1 MFAREYCL
9 LKAVNV
15 SYGRVY
21 HVKDKPGSVVAS
33 GVRTMVVQL
42 CGAEIRQGRA
52 ARVADNRYN
61 YLDSFDTAHRVP
73 RHSTSCRRLLELI
86 AKYKNQ

>member
-1 MFAREYCL
+1 M

-21 HVKDKPGSVVAS
+21 HVKDKPGSLVVAY
-33 GVRTMVVQL
+33 GERTIGVQL

-52 ARVADNRYN
+52 GKGGR
-61 YLDSFDTAHRVP
+61 
-73 RHSTSCRRLLELI
+73 
-86 AKYKNQ
+86 

>member
-1 MFAREYCL
+1 M

-21 HVKDKPGSVVAS
+21 YHVKDKPGPVVAS

-52 ARVADNRYN
+52 GKGGR
-61 YLDSFDTAHRVP
+61 
-73 RHSTSCRRLLELI
+73 
-86 AKYKNQ
+86 